1 MVLYLVR
8 HAEAEEGEVDD
19 ERPLSEH
26 GWAEARK
33 VSGYAAQHLAIEVD
47 RVLHSR
53 KTRARQTAQVLADA
67 LEFTP
72 TLEEVDAL
80 DPEADPHEW
89 AERLADG
96 HKDVLLVGHVPHVER
111 LAALLLCGD
120 DDRPVV
126 TFQTGSIL
134 CLERREGGAWSVR
147 WMVVPNIT

>member
-26 GWAEARK
+26 GWAEVRK
-33 VSGYAAQHLAIEVD
+33 VAGYAAQHLAIEVD
-47 RVLHSR
+47 RVLHSQ
-53 KTRARQTAQVLADA
+53 KTRARQTAQVLAGA
-67 LEFTP
+67 LEPAP

-80 DPEADPHEW
+80 DPEADPHVW
-89 AERLADG
+89 AGRLADG

-120 DDRPVV
+120 ENRPVV

-134 CLERREGGAWSVR
+134 CLAKDGGAWSVR